1 MNPNTRYALAGLQA
15 GTSGALGLLTWM
27 SLQARFFG
35 KSLWWVP
42 NLLASIFYG
51 ESSIKNGFGRYTMAG
66 FAALLLLYALLGVLF
81 GLLWRDRPK
90 GSRLLLAGWG
100 VGILAYYGV
109 IRWTLPEFSP
119 IGALYV
125 PNHQFLFAH
134 LIFGT
139 LLARYT
145 RFRDRLLPTVATTPE
160 GTAADPAL

>member
-1 MNPNTRYALAGLQA
+1 
-15 GTSGALGLLTWM
+15 
-27 SLQARFFG
+27 
-35 KSLWWVP
+35 
-42 NLLASIFYG
+42 
-51 ESSIKNGFGRYTMAG
+51 MAG
-66 FAALLLLYALLGVLF
+66 FAALLLLYASLGVLF

-145 RFRDRLLPTVATTPE
+145 RFRDRLLPTVATTPAD
-160 GTAADPAL
+160 TAADPAL